1 MVIGGI
7 SNKSFGNRVE
17 ALRYDL
23 TAMRNNNIFLPGVT
37 ILFKPLRK
45 ITQFF

>member
-23 TAMRNNNIFLPGVT
+23 KAIRNNNIFYQVSLYYLSLCV
-37 ILFKPLRK
+37 K
-45 ITQFF
+45 